1 MICEQAGNL
10 ILEARKL
17 TIACEEL
24 HYFCEV
30 DGVDLTKVRGKGK
43 QLVEFHICGVNRQIK
58 VNYCR
63 ISALILLAWCF
74 CIR

>member
-1 MICEQAGNL
+1 MICEQASNL

-30 DGVDLTKVRGKGK
+30 DGVDLTKVRGKSK
-43 QLVEFHICGVNRQIK
+43 QLVQLRICSVNRQIK
-58 VNYCR
+58 VNFRR
-63 ISALILLAWCF
+63 ISALILLA
-74 CIR
+74 

>member
-30 DGVDLTKVRGKGK
+30 DGINLTKVRGKSK
-43 QLVEFHICGVNRQIK
+43 QLVQIRICSVNRQIK
-58 VNYCR
+58 VNCGR
-63 ISALILLAWCF
+63 ISTLILLA
-74 CIR
+74 